1 MDAGNRALSG
11 GVMSVCA
18 LKVMK
23 MNYRVW
29 LLCAWLV
36 VPGWPAAAPCSVL
49 ILGDSLSSGYGL
61 ANGASWVDRL
71 DARLQKQAPG
81 WRAVNASVAADTTQ
95 NGLQRLQP
103 ALARHRPQGVV
114 IELGGND
121 ALRGT
126 PPAAIR
132 ENLRTL
138 IRQSRA
144 AGAWVVLLDAP
155 ILPNYGRAYADAV
168 TKLYTAL
175 AREENV
181 ARVPCFVCKVGVRA
195 GMMQADGIHPN
206 EKAQGAMLDAVW
218 PALKPKLRCPAS

>member
-1 MDAGNRALSG
+1 
-11 GVMSVCA
+11 
-18 LKVMK
+18 

-29 LLCAWLV
+29 MLCALLLL
-36 VPGWPAAAPCSVL
+36 PGSSIAAQCSVL

-61 ANGASWVDRL
+61 ANGESWVDRL
-71 DARLQKQAPG
+71 DARLRKQVPA
-81 WRAVNASVAADTTQ
+81 WRAVNASVAGDTTQ

-103 ALARHRPQGVV
+103 ALDRHRPQGVV

-138 IRQSRA
+138 IRQAKA
-144 AGAWVVLLDAP
+144 AGAWVLLLDAP

-168 TKLYTAL
+168 TRLYATL
-175 AREENV
+175 AREERV
-181 ARVPCFVCKVGVRA
+181 ARVPCFVCGVGVQT

-206 EKAQGAMLDAVW
+206 ERAQGAMLDAVW
-218 PALKPKLRCPAS
+218 PALQPKMRCAAK